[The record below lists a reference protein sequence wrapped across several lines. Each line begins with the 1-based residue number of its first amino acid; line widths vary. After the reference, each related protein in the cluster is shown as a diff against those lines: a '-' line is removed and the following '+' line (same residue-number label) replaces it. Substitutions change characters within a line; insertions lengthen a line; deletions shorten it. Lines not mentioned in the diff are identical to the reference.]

1 VITNYQSFYDQYI
14 LNEQLKYD
22 TNDINVYWINQFVK
36 NPPDIN
42 KKVSEFGGNRDNIQK
57 EILNLQK
64 YLCVDIAK
72 ENENRGKKPPVPYDQ
87 WPITFK
93 LFIKTRIWNKVVSIL
108 YGKNYNSDPRF
119 DRTPITFSNSNLN
132 TTAGKVFSEIWQPI
146 DKYCNNATEFVFNG
160 EITDTLKDSIVF
172 VGEMT
177 RDYLMMEICVLL
189 MATLVNSGIGAPAAA
204 IPAAEAAILIT
215 KYITKLE
222 GVYGK
227 LQKIT
232 PAVIKTY
239 NELNKMVNYAFLG
252 QGIGF
257 LLNAIMEA
265 LMGEPEIQEAFSKNS
280 NLLKGHDNKEQFIR
294 NVKSALESHTSF
306 RANLVSIIGY
316 NQLQYMPNWKTWS
329 SSAEGNNTDPQNF
342 GYTISWYISLYCWQ
356 FQKYAI
362 YYDRLK
368 KLDEKLEFIEKNKDV
383 KFEPLKNDIDIKSMK
398 IKTSPSD
405 ATSVSLKKD
414 IKTK

>member
-1 VITNYQSFYDQYI
+1 
-14 LNEQLKYD
+14 
-22 TNDINVYWINQFVK
+22 VYWINQFVK

-42 KKVSEFGGNRDNIQK
+42 KKLSEFGGNREQIKK
-57 EILNLQK
+57 EIINLQN

-72 ENENRGKKPPVPYDQ
+72 ENENRGKIPPVPYDQ

-119 DRTPITFSNSNLN
+119 DKTPITFPNSNLN
-132 TTAGKVFSEIWQPI
+132 TTAGKVFSEIWENI
-146 DKYCNNATEFVFNG
+146 DEYCDNATEFVFNG
-160 EITDTLKDSIVF
+160 EITDTLKDSFVF

-177 RDYLMMEICVLL
+177 RDYLIIEICVLL
-189 MATLVNSGIGAPAAA
+189 MAALVNSGIGAPAAA

-215 KYITKLE
+215 KNMTKLE
-222 GVYGK
+222 RAYGK

-239 NELNKMVNYAFLG
+239 EKLNKMVNYAFIG
-252 QGIGF
+252 QGIGQ
-257 LLNAIMEA
+257 LLNIIIEA

-316 NQLQYMPNWKTWS
+316 NRLQYMPNWQTWS
-329 SSAEGNNTDPQNF
+329 SSAEGKNTDPQKF
-342 GYTISWYISLYCWQ
+342 GYTISYYIALYSWQ

-368 KLDEKLEFIEKNKDV
+368 KLDAQLEFIEKNKDV
-383 KFEPLKNDIDIKSMK
+383 KFEPLKKDIDIKSMK

-405 ATSVSLKKD
+405 ATSVSLKK
-414 IKTK
+414 

>member
-1 VITNYQSFYDQYI
+1 MITNYNRFYNQFI

-36 NPPDIN
+36 NPPDFN
-42 KKVSEFGGNRDNIQK
+42 KKVSEFSGNRDLIKK

-64 YLCVDIAK
+64 YLCVDIEK
-72 ENENRGKKPPVPYDQ
+72 ENENRGKIPPIPYDQ

-108 YGKNYNSDPRF
+108 YGKNYNSDPRY
-119 DRTPITFSNSNLN
+119 DKTPITFPNANFN
-132 TTAGKVFSEIWQPI
+132 TTAGKVFSEIWEPI
-146 DKYCNNATEFVFNG
+146 DDYCNNATQFVFNG
-160 EITDTLKDSIVF
+160 EIKDTFKDTFVF
-172 VGEMT
+172 VVEMT
-177 RDYLMMEICVLL
+177 RDILIIEICTFL
-189 MATLVNSGIGAPAAA
+189 MALLANSGIGAPAAA

-215 KYITKLE
+215 KNMSKLE
-222 GVYGK
+222 KVYGT
-227 LQKIT
+227 LEKIT

-239 NELNKMVNYAFLG
+239 NKLNKMVNYAFIG
-252 QGIGF
+252 QGIGE
-257 LLNAIMEA
+257 LLKTIVEV
-265 LMGEPEIQEAFSKNS
+265 LMGEPEIQAAFSTNS

-329 SSAEGNNTDPQNF
+329 SSSEGNNTDPQKF
-342 GYTISWYISLYCWQ
+342 GYTISYYISLYSWQ

-368 KLDEKLEFIEKNKDV
+368 KLDENLEFIEKWKGV
-383 KFEPLKNDIDIKSMK
+383 KFEPIKKDIEIKSMK

-405 ATSVSLKKD
+405 ATSVSINK
-414 IKTK
+414 